1 MRAMRGLTDA
11 RWNRPGVAGGAL
23 LSQLRVRLWRR
34 GVADLGNR
42 AALPLL
48 VGAGPGR
55 CGGAAGCRGALVSP
69 ALVMDRRRL

>member
-1 MRAMRGLTDA
+1 MSAMRGLTDA

-23 LSQLRVRLWRR
+23 LPQLRVRLWRR
-34 GVADLGNR
+34 GAADLGGR

-48 VGAGPGR
+48 VGAGAGQ
-55 CGGAAGCRGALVSP
+55 CGGAAGRRGALVSP

>member
-11 RWNRPGVAGGAL
+11 RWNRPRVAGGAL
-23 LSQLRVRLWRR
+23 LPQLHVRLWRR
-34 GVADLGNR
+34 GAADLGGR

-48 VGAGPGR
+48 VGAGAGQ
-55 CGGAAGCRGALVSP
+55 CGGAAGRRGALVSP

>member
-23 LSQLRVRLWRR
+23 LPQLRVRLWRR
-34 GVADLGNR
+34 GAADLGNR

-48 VGAGPGR
+48 VGAGAGQ
-55 CGGAAGCRGALVSP
+55 CGGAAGRRGALVSP

>member
-11 RWNRPGVAGGAL
+11 RWNRPGIAGGAL
-23 LSQLRVRLWRR
+23 LPQLRVRLWWR
-34 GVADLGNR
+34 GAADLGNR

-48 VGAGPGR
+48 VGTGAGQ
-55 CGGAAGCRGALVSP
+55 CGGAAGRRGALVSP

>member
-11 RWNRPGVAGGAL
+11 RWNRPGIAGSAL
-23 LSQLRVRLWRR
+23 LPQLRVRLWRR
-34 GVADLGNR
+34 GAADLGGR

-48 VGAGPGR
+48 VGTGAGQ
-55 CGGAAGCRGALVSP
+55 CGGAAGRRGALVSP